1 MYLVS
6 VYFDKITTKR
16 IQTLIDQIALTSGN
30 HYMIEKQVPPHMT
43 LSAIEARSVDLFIPT
58 IKQLENKLYS
68 GTIQFV
74 TVGQLFPYVL
84 YTMPVLNPYLQE
96 LALQINNAVS
106 GIPET
111 TISKYYR
118 PQSWLPHVTLAKTL
132 SKEEMQRAFC
142 VVQERFSF
150 FEAQDTEIGLAKV
163 NPHNDVLR
171 YALKNT
177 TTKDFANL

>member
-6 VYFDKITTKR
+6 IYFDKVSTKR
-16 IQTLIDQIALTSGN
+16 IQTLIDQIATTSDN
-30 HYMIEKQVPPHMT
+30 HYMIEKQVLPHMT
-43 LSAIEARSVDLFIPT
+43 LSAIEARSVDILIPA
-58 IKQLENKLYS
+58 IKQLEGRLQS

-96 LALQINNAVS
+96 LALQISDVVS

-111 TISKYYR
+111 TVSKYYR

-132 SKEEMQRAFC
+132 SKEEMQRAFS
-142 VVQERFSF
+142 VVQEKFSVF
-150 FEAQDTEIGLAKV
+150 QAQVTEIGLAKV

-171 YALKNT
+171 FALN
-177 TTKDFANL
+177 

>member
-6 VYFDKITTKR
+6 IYFDKVSTKR
-16 IQTLIDQIALTSGN
+16 IQTLIDQIAIASGN

-43 LSAIEARSVDLFIPT
+43 LSAIEARNVDILIPA
-58 IKQLENKLYS
+58 IKQLEDKLQS

-84 YTMPVLNPYLQE
+84 YTMPVLNPYLQD
-96 LALQINNAVS
+96 LALHISDAVS
-106 GIPET
+106 SIPET
-111 TISKYYR
+111 AISKYYR

-132 SKEEMQRAFC
+132 SKIEMQQAFS
-142 VVQERFSF
+142 VVQEKFSVF
-150 FEAQDTEIGLAKV
+150 QAQVTELGLAKV

-171 YALKNT
+171 FALRNCKEII
-177 TTKDFANL
+177 

>member
-6 VYFDKITTKR
+6 IYFDKVSTKR
-16 IQTLIDQIALTSGN
+16 IQTLIDQIATTSDN

-43 LSAIEARSVDLFIPT
+43 LSAIEARSVDILIPA
-58 IKQLENKLYS
+58 IKQLEGRLQS

-96 LALQINNAVS
+96 LALQISDVVS

-111 TISKYYR
+111 TVSKYYR

-132 SKEEMQRAFC
+132 SKEEMQQAFS
-142 VVQERFSF
+142 VVQEKFSVF
-150 FEAQDTEIGLAKV
+150 QAQVTELGLAKV

-171 YALKNT
+171 FALN
-177 TTKDFANL
+177 

>member
-6 VYFDKITTKR
+6 IYFDKVSTKR
-16 IQTLIDQIALTSGN
+16 IQTLIDQIATTSDN

-43 LSAIEARSVDLFIPT
+43 LSAIEARSVDILIPA
-58 IKQLENKLYS
+58 IKQLEGRLQS

-96 LALQINNAVS
+96 LALQISDVVS

-111 TISKYYR
+111 TVSKYYR

-132 SKEEMQRAFC
+132 SKKEMQQAFS
-142 VVQERFSF
+142 VVQEKFSVF
-150 FEAQDTEIGLAKV
+150 QAQVTELGLAKV

-171 YALKNT
+171 FALN
-177 TTKDFANL
+177 

>member
-6 VYFDKITTKR
+6 IYFDKVSTKR
-16 IQTLIDQIALTSGN
+16 IQTLIDQIATTSDN

-43 LSAIEARSVDLFIPT
+43 LSAIEARSVDILIPA
-58 IKQLENKLYS
+58 IKQLEGRLQS

-96 LALQINNAVS
+96 LALQISDAVS

-132 SKEEMQRAFC
+132 SKEEMQQAFS
-142 VVQERFSF
+142 VVQEKFSVF
-150 FEAQDTEIGLAKV
+150 QAQVTELGLAKV

-171 YALKNT
+171 FALN
-177 TTKDFANL
+177 

>member
-6 VYFDKITTKR
+6 IYFDKVSTKR
-16 IQTLIDQIALTSGN
+16 IQTLIDQIAMASGN

-43 LSAIEARSVDLFIPT
+43 LSAIEARSVDILIPA
-58 IKQLENKLYS
+58 IKQLESKLHT

-84 YTMPVLNPYLQE
+84 YTMPVLNPYLQD
-96 LALQINNAVS
+96 LALHISDAVS
-106 GIPET
+106 DIPET

-132 SKEEMQRAFC
+132 SKIEMQQAFS
-142 VVQERFSF
+142 VVQEKFSVF
-150 FEAQDTEIGLAKV
+150 QAQVTELGLAKV

-171 YALKNT
+171 FALK
-177 TTKDFANL
+177 ALI

>member
-6 VYFDKITTKR
+6 IYFDKVSTKR
-16 IQTLIDQIALTSGN
+16 IQTLIDQIATTSDN

-43 LSAIEARSVDLFIPT
+43 LSAIEARSVDILIPA
-58 IKQLENKLYS
+58 IKQLEGRLQS

-96 LALQINNAVS
+96 LALQISDVVS

-111 TISKYYR
+111 TVSKYYR

-132 SKEEMQRAFC
+132 SKEEMQRAFS
-142 VVQERFSF
+142 VVQEKFSVF
-150 FEAQDTEIGLAKV
+150 QAQVTEIGLAKV

-171 YALKNT
+171 FALN
-177 TTKDFANL
+177 

>member
-6 VYFDKITTKR
+6 IYFDKIATKR
-16 IQTLIDQIALTSGN
+16 IQALIDQTATASGN
-30 HYMIEKQVPPHMT
+30 YYMIEKQVPPHMT
-43 LSAIEARSVDLFIPT
+43 LSAIEARSVDILIPA
-58 IKQLENKLYS
+58 IKQLESKLHT

-84 YTMPVLNPYLQE
+84 YTMPVLNPYLQD
-96 LALQINNAVS
+96 LALQISSAVS
-106 GIPET
+106 DIPET

-142 VVQERFSF
+142 VVQERFSVF
-150 FEAQDTEIGLAKV
+150 QAQVTELGLAKV

-171 YALKNT
+171 FALK
-177 TTKDFANL
+177 ALV

>member
-68 GTIQFV
+68 GTIHFV
-74 TVGQLFPYVL
+74 
-84 YTMPVLNPYLQE
+84 
-96 LALQINNAVS
+96 
-106 GIPET
+106 
-111 TISKYYR
+111 
-118 PQSWLPHVTLAKTL
+118 
-132 SKEEMQRAFC
+132 
-142 VVQERFSF
+142 
-150 FEAQDTEIGLAKV
+150 
-163 NPHNDVLR
+163 
-171 YALKNT
+171 
-177 TTKDFANL
+177 

>member
-6 VYFDKITTKR
+6 IYFDKVSTKR
-16 IQTLIDQIALTSGN
+16 IQTLIDQIATTSDN

-43 LSAIEARSVDLFIPT
+43 LSAIEARSVDILIPA
-58 IKQLENKLYS
+58 IKQLEGKLQS

-96 LALQINNAVS
+96 LALQISDVVS

-111 TISKYYR
+111 TVSKYYR

-132 SKEEMQRAFC
+132 SKEEMQRAFS
-142 VVQERFSF
+142 VVQEKF
-150 FEAQDTEIGLAKV
+150 FVFQAQVTELGLAKV

-171 YALKNT
+171 FALN
-177 TTKDFANL
+177 